1 MSEIIKILDITPLL
15 FIVSLTILSNFI
27 GDTLSYKAQCIF
39 KNNILLKHVIILLLI
54 YSTISV
60 LYEKESPIQRIR
72 KTIIIWIMYLLLI
85 KNTFRIVGIVVVI
98 MFLQFIIEDYIKYIK
113 NNNIDRNINKLN
125 KINSLLKYLIII
137 LLIIGHILYIN
148 KQINL
153 FGSKFNYYDLY
164 LSNTRYLET

>member
-1 MSEIIKILDITPLL
+1 MSEITKISDITPLL
-15 FIVSLTILSNFI
+15 FIVSLSILSNFI
-27 GDTLSYKAQCIF
+27 GDTLSYKTQCIF
-39 KNNILLKHVIILLLI
+39 KNNILLKHIIILLLI

-60 LYEKESPIQRIR
+60 LYKKDSPTKRLK

-85 KNTFRIVGIVVVI
+85 KNTFRLVGIVVI
-98 MFLQFIIEDYIKYIK
+98 LMFLQFILEDYIKYIK

-137 LLIIGHILYIN
+137 LLIIGHILYVN

-164 LSNTRYLET
+164 LSNTKYLET